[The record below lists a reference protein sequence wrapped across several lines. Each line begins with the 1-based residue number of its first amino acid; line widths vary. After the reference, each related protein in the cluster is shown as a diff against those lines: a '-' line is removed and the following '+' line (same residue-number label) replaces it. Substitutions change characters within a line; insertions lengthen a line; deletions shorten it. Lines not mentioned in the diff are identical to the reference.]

1 MAIPSTTVWEV
12 RQTATAGNVNGGGFN
27 SARGGTDYT
36 QQDAAQLALTDL
48 TTSGA
53 GATTISSVTGGFT
66 SQMVGNI
73 IYIASGTNFQ
83 AGSYEVVTFTDA
95 NNVVLDRTP
104 SSGGAGSA
112 GVGKLGGAKS
122 MNSTLDDAWFEELV
136 GGNIVYVKYSST
148 AYGLGISIS
157 VASSSGTLTAPVFI
171 LGYNTTRGDNPTGS
185 NRPTFNFATQNMNLN
200 NMIANVRNIIFT
212 GTSATLVAGPALG
225 GTFENCK
232 FQNTSSTASRIAL
245 ALSAETVAI
254 GCEASSLNGTA
265 ITPATGS
272 VIAFCYIHDSDKGI
286 AGGSARVYSESNIFE
301 ACTTADIELSSTT
314 GVSKFIGNT
323 FYGREGKIGIGINL
337 LGVTNPG
344 NRIINNIFY
353 GKATGI
359 SVATIEQKS
368 NISFKNAFFNN
379 TTNATNHTLG
389 DTDLTSTPGFTG
401 AAQITG
407 TTATTSG
414 SVLTQSGGDFST
426 VTDNVDVLHVLS
438 GTGVTVGK
446 YLITS
451 HTSTTLTV
459 NNALG
464 TSSGGDVVYF
474 VTTGHNFAVG
484 TNMKAAAYQQTNN
497 GSESNSYLDIGA
509 VQRIEPAASSGGG
522 GYAFSG

>member
-36 QQDAAQLALTDL
+36 QQDAAQLALSDL

-53 GATTISSVTGGFT
+53 GSTTLSSVTGGFT

-83 AGSYEVVTFTDA
+83 VGSYEVVTFTDS

-104 SSGGAGSA
+104 TSGGAGSV

-122 MNSTLDDAWFEELV
+122 MNSTLDDDWFEELV

-148 AYGLGISIS
+148 AFALGESIS
-157 VASSSGTLTAPVFI
+157 VASSSGTNTAPVFI

-185 NRPTFNFATQNMNLN
+185 NRPLFNFATQNMNLN
-200 NMIANVRNIIFT
+200 NMIAIVRNIAFT
-212 GTSATLVAGPALG
+212 GTPATLVVSPALG

-232 FQNTSSTASRIAL
+232 FLNTSSTAARTAL
-245 ALSAETVAI
+245 SLSAEAFAI
-254 GCEASSLNGTA
+254 GCEACSLNGVA
-265 ITPATGS
+265 IAPSTNS
-272 VIAFCYIHDSDKGI
+272 VIMDSYIHDSDKGI
-286 AGGSARVYSESNIFE
+286 AGAFARVYSLNNIFE
-301 ACTTADIELSSTT
+301 ANTTADIELSSTT
-314 GVSKFIGNT
+314 GVSKFISNT
-323 FYGREGKIGIGINL
+323 FYGREGKIGIGINI
-337 LGVTNPG
+337 LGATNPG
-344 NRIINNIFY
+344 NRILNNIFY
-353 GKATGI
+353 GKATAI
-359 SVATIEQKS
+359 SIATLEQKS
-368 NISFKNAFFNN
+368 NISFKNTFFNN
-379 TTNATNHTLG
+379 TTNATNYTLG
-389 DTDLTSTPGFTG
+389 DTDLTSDPSFT
-401 AAQITG
+401 AATQVTG

-414 SVLTQSGGDFST
+414 SVLTQSGGDFSS

-451 HTSTTLTV
+451 HTGTTLTV

-474 VTTGHNFAVG
+474 VTTGHNFGVG
-484 TNMKAAAYQQTNN
+484 TNMKAAAYQMTNT

-509 VQRIEPAASSGGG
+509 VQRIEPAAGGGGG
-522 GYAFSG
+522 GYAYSN